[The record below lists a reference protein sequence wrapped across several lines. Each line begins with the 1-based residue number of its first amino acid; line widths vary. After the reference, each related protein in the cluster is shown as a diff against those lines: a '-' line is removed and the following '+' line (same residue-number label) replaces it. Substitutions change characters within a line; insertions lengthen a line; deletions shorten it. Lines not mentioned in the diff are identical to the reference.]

1 MSELI
6 KITEYQRRVWG
17 ENGTP
22 LTANA
27 IREQIKRGDLP
38 GKQIGK
44 QIGKLYFVDWAL
56 YRKQTGNPLVDQVLN
71 RRTA

>member
-1 MSELI
+1 MYDMI
-6 KITEYQRRVWG
+6 KISVFQQRVWG
-17 ENGTP
+17 EHGTP
-22 LTANA
+22 AGANT

-44 QIGKLYFVDWAL
+44 LYYVNWTL

-71 RRTA
+71 RKIA

>member
-17 ENGTP
+17 EKGTP

-27 IREQIKRGDLP
+27 IREQIKRGELP
-38 GKQIGK
+38 GK

>member
-6 KITEYQRRVWG
+6 KISVYQRRVWG

-22 LTANA
+22 QCANA

-44 QIGKLYFVDWAL
+44 LFYIDWTR
-56 YRKQTGNPLVDQVLN
+56 YQQQTGNSLVDRVLN
-71 RRTA
+71 KRRA